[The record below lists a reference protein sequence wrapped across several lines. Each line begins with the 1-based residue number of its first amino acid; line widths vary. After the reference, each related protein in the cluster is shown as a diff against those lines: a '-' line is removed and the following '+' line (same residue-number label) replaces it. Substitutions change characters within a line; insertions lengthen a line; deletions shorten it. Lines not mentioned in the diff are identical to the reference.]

1 MFRIFGHGRQET
13 PQSHHHQD
21 HRLIDSISAI
31 ISISISAII
40 SISTI
45 INSNS
50 TIIRIIDSYRT
61 KRDLCR

>member
-1 MFRIFGHGRQET
+1 MWIFGAQPT
-13 PQSHHHQD
+13 PRTDVKKLRNPTS
-21 HRLIDSISAI
+21 LT
-31 ISISISAII
+31 SISAII

-50 TIIRIIDSYRT
+50 TIIRIIDSYRA